1 MIRVVIADDHELVRT
16 GIKRLLDDFADIQ
29 VVDEACDGQS
39 AITVCADQ
47 APDVILMDINMP
59 GVNGLEATRQL
70 RKKHPDLKIIVVSMH
85 NDEISTQRLLKA
97 GANGYLTKES
107 CIGEIVNAIRKVMK
121 GEYVLS
127 PQIAQKMAL
136 KSFSAD
142 DSNNPFEELS
152 ERELQVMDML
162 IDGKKISAISEH
174 LCLSPKTV
182 STYRHRL
189 FSKLGV
195 KSDVELSRL
204 AQQYGL
210 SGESPP

>member
-16 GIKRLLDDFADIQ
+16 GIKRLLEDFDDIQ
-29 VVDEACDGQS
+29 VVAEACDGLS
-39 AITVCADQ
+39 AINTCEEHN
-47 APDVILMDINMP
+47 PDVILMDINMP
-59 GVNGLEATRQL
+59 GINGLEATRQL
-70 RKKHPDLKIIVVSMH
+70 RRKHQNLKIIVVSMH

-97 GANGYLTKES
+97 GSNGYLTKES
-107 CIGEIVNAIRKVMK
+107 SIGEIASAIRKVMN

-127 PQIAQKMAL
+127 SELAQKLAL
-136 KSFSAD
+136 KKFNPEND
-142 DSNNPFEELS
+142 GNPFEDLS

-162 IDGKKISAISEH
+162 IEGKKITAISEK

-195 KSDVELSRL
+195 NSDVELSRL

-210 SGESPP
+210 TGESPP